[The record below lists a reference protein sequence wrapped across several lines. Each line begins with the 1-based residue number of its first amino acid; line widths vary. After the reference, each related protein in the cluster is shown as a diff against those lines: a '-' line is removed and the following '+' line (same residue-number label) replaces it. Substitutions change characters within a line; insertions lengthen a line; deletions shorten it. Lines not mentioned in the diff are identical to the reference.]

1 MIQES
6 SNFFCVTRVEVSL
19 IVSLHKANRREI
31 HFSQGRIQCTMRLKA
46 ASFLSVCYTL
56 LLLNEQAAIY
66 KVPFCPSC
74 TALEE
79 FSGKKKKITVPSQLF
94 SGHWSWG
101 FSDTWNLFWDEK
113 YREFPQQNYHKVWKW
128 LLAGLEFSR
137 GI

>member
-79 FSGKKKKITVPSQLF
+79 FSGKKKKLQFLPNFFRVIEAEVSVILEIF
-94 SGHWSWG
+94 SGMKSIENSPNRTIIKSG
-101 FSDTWNLFWDEK
+101 NDFW
-113 YREFPQQNYHKVWKW
+113 
-128 LLAGLEFSR
+128 LG
-137 GI
+137 